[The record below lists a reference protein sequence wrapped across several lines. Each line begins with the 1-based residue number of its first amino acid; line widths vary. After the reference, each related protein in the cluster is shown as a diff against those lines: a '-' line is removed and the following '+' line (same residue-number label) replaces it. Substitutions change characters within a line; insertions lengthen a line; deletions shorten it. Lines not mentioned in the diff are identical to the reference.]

1 MPASLPVADPL
12 EQTRR
17 RSPGNDVA
25 MPVALPCIKRSSGL
39 RQLEKAHRFCGMK
52 VSLFSSKSYDESFF
66 SAENESVG
74 HELVFYDFKLTPAS
88 APLAAGSKAVCAF
101 VNDRLD
107 RETLE
112 VLHAGGTEYVAMR
125 CAGFNNVDLAAV
137 KALGMKVVR
146 VPAYSPYAVAEHTM
160 GLLLAL
166 NRRLYRSYNRV
177 REGNFSLQ
185 GLVGF
190 DIHGLTVGI
199 IGTGTIGEK
208 VVRLFNGFGCKVLCY
223 DVYENETVKGL
234 GAEYVPLE
242 QLFAESDIIS
252 LHCPLLESTHH
263 MIDAAALEQMK
274 PGVTLLNT
282 SRGALIDTSAVIEGL
297 KSGQIGNLGIDV
309 YEEEDNLFFEDQSG
323 QVMQD
328 DVFARLL
335 TFPNVLITGH
345 QAFFTSNALTQIARV
360 TLKNLSE
367 LDASGRCE
375 NEIEPS

>member
-1 MPASLPVADPL
+1 
-12 EQTRR
+12 
-17 RSPGNDVA
+17 
-25 MPVALPCIKRSSGL
+25 
-39 RQLEKAHRFCGMK
+39 MK
-52 VSLFSSKSYDESFF
+52 VTVFSSKSYDESFF
-66 SAENESVG
+66 STENEAG
-74 HELVFYDFKLTPAS
+74 AHELVFHEFKLTPAS
-88 APLAAGSKAVCAF
+88 APLAAGSRAVCAF
-101 VNDRLD
+101 VNDHLD

-112 VLHAGGTEYVAMR
+112 ILHAGGTEYIAMR
-125 CAGFNNVDLAAV
+125 CAGFNNVDLAA
-137 KALGMKVVR
+137 AQELGMKVVR

-223 DVYENETVKGL
+223 DVFENDAVKAL

-242 QLFAESDIIS
+242 TLFEQSDIVS

-263 MIDAAALEQMK
+263 IIDADSIAQMK

-282 SRGALIDTSAVIEGL
+282 SRGALIDTSAVIAGL

-323 QVMQD
+323 VVMQD

-345 QAFFTSNALTQIARV
+345 QAFFTSDALTQIART
-360 TLKNLSE
+360 TLQNL
-367 LDASGRCE
+367 LDLEQSGKCA
-375 NEIEPS
+375 NEIELC

>member
-1 MPASLPVADPL
+1 
-12 EQTRR
+12 
-17 RSPGNDVA
+17 
-25 MPVALPCIKRSSGL
+25 
-39 RQLEKAHRFCGMK
+39 MK
-52 VSLFSSKSYDESFF
+52 VSLFSSKSYDETFF
-66 SAENESVG
+66 STENEAIG
-74 HELVFYDFKLTPAS
+74 HELVYYDFKLTPVS
-88 APLAAGSKAVCAF
+88 ARLAAGSQAVCAF
-101 VNDRLD
+101 VNDHLD

-112 VLHAGGTEYVAMR
+112 VLRAGGTELIAMR
-125 CAGFNNVDLAAV
+125 CAGFNNVDLVAA
-137 KALGMKVVR
+137 KALGLRVVR
-146 VPAYSPYAVAEHTM
+146 VPAYSPYAVAEHTL

-166 NRRLYRSYNRV
+166 NRRLYRAYNRV

-208 VVRLFNGFGCKVLCY
+208 VIRLFNGFGCKVLCY
-223 DVYENETVKGL
+223 DVVANEAIKAL

-242 QLFAESDIIS
+242 ALFTQSNIIS

-263 MIDAAALEQMK
+263 LIDAAAIAQMK

-282 SRGALIDTSAVIEGL
+282 SRGGLVDTSAVIEGL
-297 KSGQIGNLGIDV
+297 KSGRIGNLGIDV

-323 QVMQD
+323 KVMQD

-345 QAFFTSNALTQIARV
+345 QAFFTSNALTQIART
-360 TLKNLSE
+360 TLQNLSDLE
-367 LDASGRCE
+367 QTGRCD
-375 NEIEPS
+375 NEIEPK